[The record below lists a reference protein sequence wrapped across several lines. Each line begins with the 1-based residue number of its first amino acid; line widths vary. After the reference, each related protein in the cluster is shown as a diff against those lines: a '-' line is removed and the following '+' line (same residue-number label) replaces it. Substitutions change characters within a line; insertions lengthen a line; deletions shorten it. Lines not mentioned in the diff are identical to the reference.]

1 MMEDCATRMSVPHG
15 CNNDMAVVDSFKE
28 ALKQRI
34 GAERYQMWFA
44 QGVDFAIEM
53 DSVEEDASSEASGS
67 DKASGSK
74 ASGSNGQ
81 AKLRNGSLFIR
92 VHGQFALERI
102 RNNFMPELR
111 GAAMQACDTNLDVQ
125 LVVDEPPA
133 TQGTLPLSDEE
144 DEGAVAQKPAK
155 PRSQRRPKF
164 NVSQTPDGPQRG
176 RRRKTQSLKS
186 LVVQGAGTIRSTA
199 GKTGDSL
206 GKSTYASTGQ
216 QEFSFPGLKDD
227 SKSPGPE
234 EKKSSKRV
242 AKSKPASGRESSS
255 ATQSGKGQSGKG
267 QSGKGQSGKGQRGD
281 QRIAM
286 TADTFVSGSCNQL
299 AYTAMS
305 MVCNQP
311 GSASPLFVS
320 GPTGTGKSHILHAIA
335 DQFRRRYRM
344 RRVMYLSAEQFTNDF
359 ISSVGN
365 SGITSFRRRY
375 RDVDALLIDDIQF
388 LGAKQ
393 ATLREMLYTVETLA
407 AAGRP
412 LVFSGLQS
420 PTDIP
425 GLSRELAGRLASGL
439 VCPIQPLDA
448 KTRDVILRRMVD
460 QRCRCELPADLV
472 ERIVPLLAGDGRV
485 ISGVVNLINT
495 LERMNNRV
503 PTMDELRHFGGEL
516 LRAAGPIASLSVIE
530 MAVCETFGL
539 SQDSLRVKSQT
550 RAVTQPRML
559 AMYLSRQL
567 TSSAYTEIARHFG
580 GRSHSTAIQ
589 AEKNVKD
596 WLTNEKTI
604 GRGHSSMSTQ
614 EAIHRIENLLR
625 TG

>member
-15 CNNDMAVVDSFKE
+15 CNNDMAVVESFKE

-53 DSVEEDASSEASGS
+53 DATAEDASNDSS
-67 DKASGSK
+67 DADS
-74 ASGSNGQ
+74 Q
-81 AKLRNGSLFIR
+81 PRLRNGSLFIR

-102 RNNFMPELR
+102 RNNFMSELR
-111 GAAMQACDTNLDVQ
+111 GAAMQACDTTLDVQ

-133 TQGTLPLSDEE
+133 TQATLPLGDEQNSGEEGSDKQDSGDQENN
-144 DEGAVAQKPAK
+144 AATTKPTK
-155 PRSQRRPKF
+155 PRSQPRPTF
-164 NVSQTPDGPQRG
+164 NVKRKSTGTQRG
-176 RRRKTQSLKS
+176 RRRKTQSLQS
-186 LVVQGAGTIRSTA
+186 LVVQGAGTVRA
-199 GKTGDSL
+199 GDAPVKP
-206 GKSTYASTGQ
+206 TYASTGQ
-216 QEFSFPGLKDD
+216 QQFSFPGLLDGAN
-227 SKSPGPE
+227 SSPTA
-234 EKKSSKRV
+234 EKKSAAKNSAETKNAKQV
-242 AKSKPASGRESSS
+242 ARSKPASKGGSDRG
-255 ATQSGKGQSGKG
+255 GKRSDL
-267 QSGKGQSGKGQRGD
+267 RT
-281 QRIAM
+281 AM

-299 AYTAMS
+299 AYTAMA

-311 GSASPLFVS
+311 DSASPLFVS
-320 GPTGTGKSHILHAIA
+320 GPTGTGKSHLLHAIA

-344 RRVMYLSAEQFTNDF
+344 RRVMHLSAEQFTNDF

-448 KTRDVILRRMVD
+448 KTREVILRRMVG
-460 QRCRCELPADLV
+460 QRCRTELPTDLV

-485 ISGVVNLINT
+485 ISGVANLINT

-539 SQDSLRVKSQT
+539 SQDTLRGKSQT

-580 GRSHSTAIQ
+580 GKSHSTAIQ

-596 WLTNEKTI
+596 WLANEKPI